1 MSFRLFV
8 YYCGLCGGGGAFV
21 GWAFGRVLARSEG
34 LVAQGIKG
42 MWLGVTLACALAL
55 VDALWNFSLRRPL
68 AVAWRVLTAVL
79 VGGMA
84 GLLGGLLGQALY
96 GAWHWGAFLVLG
108 WTLVGLLVGLSVGV
122 FDLLVRLA
130 QGGDPHGAVR
140 KVLNGVLGGALGG
153 VVGGTLSL
161 LLRGTWEGLFED
173 KPSDLLWS
181 PSATGFVALGACIGL
196 MIGLAQVI
204 LKEAWLK
211 VERGFRAGRELILS
225 NPVVTIGRAESCD
238 VGLFGDPGVDKL
250 HARILRRGNGYLV
263 EDADSAGGTYLNGE
277 RVDEPA
283 RLRSGDAI
291 RVGRCVLRFGE
302 RRASAR

>member
-1 MSFRLFV
+1 MSKSTRGFGVGRRSGTVTVIEQRVHRSARENARFAYIITV
-8 YYCGLCGGGGAFV
+8 IVVGLA
-21 GWAFGRVLARSEG
+21 AMT
-34 LVAQGIKG
+34 VASDHMHPI
-42 MWLGVTLACALAL
+42 L
-55 VDALWNFSLRRPL
+55 
-68 AVAWRVLTAVL
+68 
-79 VGGMA
+79 A
-84 GLLGGLLGQALY
+84 GLLGGLLGEALY
-96 GAWHWGAFLVLG
+96 GRWHWGVLLVLG

-122 FDLLVRLA
+122 FDLLARLA
-130 QGGDPHGAVR
+130 QGGDPYGAVR
-140 KVLNGVLGGALGG
+140 KVGNGLLGGALGG

-161 LLRGTWEGLFED
+161 LLRGAWAGLFEG

-196 MIGLAQVI
+196 MVGLAQVI

-225 NPVVTIGRAESCD
+225 KPVVTIGRAEACD

-263 EDADSAGGTYLNGE
+263 EDADSSGGTYLNGE
-277 RVDEPA
+277 RVDGPA

-302 RRASAR
+302 RRASVR